1 MKTRLLVSGA
11 ATLLGAEILRELLAL
26 TCNRQITLL
35 VPADEAARRDE
46 LERLEAYLGPLPAFV
61 TPLACDRRLPR
72 FGLSPAAWG
81 ELADSFDHAFNCARR
96 EARDGDL
103 ERARSANVRPVE
115 GWIQLLERNAS
126 ARLHHLSTAFVGG
139 TRRGLLTEF
148 DLDCGQGFNDAFER
162 SMFEAEARLRESR
175 VCGRINVYRPSHLLG
190 RADTG
195 DAFCHGGA
203 YPLLATLASAR
214 LLPGDARARLD
225 FVPADYV
232 AGAVVALACAG
243 AAGTFHLA
251 CGWETSPTTAEAV
264 SLAASAVA
272 GNGRRRGARL
282 LPRGVAWPMRP
293 AGAASSGGLAT
304 RAQAYANARGL
315 LHRGPVFDTYLA
327 DAALGRLGVAR
338 PAPADWLEKVTR
350 RAEERG
356 WERPAADESE
366 RTAPEAAL
374 PTAAA
379 ELALARKEPA
389 FREKKFH
396 QVGDVNVA
404 YRDIGEG
411 AGEPVVLLHGIA
423 GAHSW
428 DGVAQRLAP
437 RRRVLIVETLG
448 LGDTEGPRSA
458 DYGLAAQAARVRG
471 LLSALGVAA
480 AHVVGNDTGG
490 VIAQVFATRWP
501 HCVKSLVLSDCG
513 VHGAWPPAR
522 AAWAAVAAGVPGGAG
537 AAAAL
542 LKVPALA
549 RSRSGF
555 GRMVHDARLLTDERL
570 AQYLDA
576 VAGSRQRRAR
586 LRRFLR
592 ALKSTDLAATS
603 QLLGQLEVPTMIVWG
618 AEDAFVSPSWAKSL
632 YDSIPGAR
640 RFELIPFA
648 GASCHEE
655 RPDIF
660 ARLLDEF
667 FDGLGADSARA

>member
-1 MKTRLLVSGA
+1 MTGA
-11 ATLLGAEILRELLAL
+11 ATMLGAEILRELLAL

-35 VPADEAARRDE
+35 VSADEAARCVE
-46 LERLEAYLGPLPAFV
+46 LERLEAYLGPMPPFVKSLP
-61 TPLACDRRLPR
+61 CDLRLPR
-72 FGLSPAAWG
+72 FGLTHAAWG
-81 ELADSFDHAFNCARR
+81 EFSTSFDAAFHCARR
-96 EARDGDL
+96 ETRDQNL
-103 ERARSANVRPVE
+103 ERARAANVRPVE
-115 GWIQLLERNAS
+115 NWIQLLERNPD
-126 ARLHHLSTAFVGG
+126 ARLHHLSTGFVGG

-162 SMFEAEARLRESR
+162 SMFEAEERLRESR
-175 VCGRINVYRPSHLLG
+175 VSDRVNIYRPSHLLG

-195 DAFCHGGA
+195 RAFSHGGA
-203 YPLLATLASAR
+203 YPLLATLASAK
-214 LLPGDARARLD
+214 LLPGDARARID

-232 AGAVVALACAG
+232 ARAVVALACTG
-243 AAGTFHLA
+243 ATGIFQLA
-251 CGWETSPTTAEAV
+251 CGWESSPTTVEAAA
-264 SLAASAVA
+264 LAAK
-272 GNGRRRGARL
+272 GRGRSRGARM
-282 LPRGVAWPMRP
+282 LPRGVAWPLRP
-293 AGAASSGGLAT
+293 AGVASGGGLAS
-304 RAQAYANARGL
+304 RGAAYANARGL
-315 LHRGPVFDTYLA
+315 LHQGPVFDTYLA
-327 DAALGRLGVAR
+327 DMALGRLGIER
-338 PAPADWLEKVTR
+338 PAPCDWLESVAR
-350 RAEERG
+350 CADERG
-356 WERPAADESE
+356 WERPPADESE
-366 RTAPEAAL
+366 RPAAEAAL

-389 FREKKFH
+389 FREKRFH

-411 AGEPVVLLHGIA
+411 NGEPVVLLHGIA
-423 GAHSW
+423 GAHAW

-471 LLSALGVAA
+471 LLSALGIAS

-490 VIAQVFATRWP
+490 VMAQIFAVRWP

-522 AAWAAVAAGVPGGAG
+522 SAWETALAGLPGGAG
-537 AAAAL
+537 ATAAL

-549 RSRSGF
+549 RSRAGF
-555 GRMVHDARLLTDERL
+555 GRMVHDRRLLTDERL
-570 AQYLDA
+570 AQYRDA

-586 LRRFLR
+586 LKRFLR
-592 ALKSTDLAATS
+592 SLKSTDLAATGL
-603 QLLGQLEVPTMIVWG
+603 LLGQLEVPTMIVWG
-618 AEDAFVSPSWAKSL
+618 ADDAYLSPSWAKSL

-640 RFELIPFA
+640 RLELIPFA

-655 RPDIF
+655 RPDVF

-667 FDGLGADSARA
+667 FDGLDVESEQPSG

>member
-1 MKTRLLVSGA
+1 MAGA

-26 TCNRQITLL
+26 TCNPQITLL
-35 VPADEAARRDE
+35 VPADEEARRAE
-46 LERLEAYLGPLPAFV
+46 LERLEAYIGPLPAFV
-61 TPLACDRRLPR
+61 TPLACDRRMPR
-72 FGLSPAAWG
+72 FGLSHAAWG
-81 ELADSFDHAFNCARR
+81 GLADSFDHAFNCARR

-103 ERARSANVRPVE
+103 ERARATNVRPVE
-115 GWIQLLERNAS
+115 GWIQLLERNAA

-175 VCGRINVYRPSHLLG
+175 VAERVNVYRPSHPLG
-190 RADTG
+190 RADTSE
-195 DAFCHGGA
+195 AFCHGGA
-203 YPLLATLASAR
+203 YSLLATLASAR
-214 LLPGDARARLD
+214 LLPGDAQARLD

-232 AGAVVALACAG
+232 AGAVVALACTG
-243 AAGTFHLA
+243 ATGTFHLA
-251 CGWETSPTTAEAV
+251 CGWASSPTTAEVA
-264 SLAASAVA
+264 SLAAAAMTS
-272 GNGRRRGARL
+272 RRRGARL
-282 LPRGVAWPMRP
+282 LPRGVVWPMR
-293 AGAASSGGLAT
+293 ATGAASVGGLAT
-304 RAQAYANARGL
+304 RTQAYANARGL

-327 DAALGRLGVAR
+327 DVALGRLGVAR
-338 PAPADWLEKVTR
+338 PAPVDWLEKVTR
-350 RAEERG
+350 RAEERS
-356 WERPAADESE
+356 WERPPADESE
-366 RTAPEAAL
+366 RPAPEAAL

-379 ELALARKEPA
+379 ELSLARKEPA

-404 YRDIGEG
+404 YRDIGV
-411 AGEPVVLLHGIA
+411 ADGEPIVFLHGIA
-423 GAHSW
+423 GAHAW

-437 RRRVLIVETLG
+437 RRRVMIVETLG

-471 LLSALGVAA
+471 LLSALGIAS

-490 VIAQVFATRWP
+490 VIAQIFATRWP
-501 HCVKSLVLSDCG
+501 HCVRSLVLSDCG

-522 AAWAAVAAGVPGGAG
+522 AAWAAAVAGVPGGAG
-537 AAAAL
+537 ATAAL
-542 LKVPALA
+542 LKVPTLA

-555 GRMVHDARLLTDERL
+555 GRMVHDVRLLTDERL

-576 VAGSRQRRAR
+576 VAGSRQRRAS
-586 LRRFLR
+586 LKRFLR

-640 RFELIPFA
+640 RFEIIPFT

-667 FDGLGADSARA
+667 FNGLGADSARS